1 MKLFLLSTTLLLL
14 PIGAGMALSKPL
26 SAPIEVN
33 SASASSIAQLPPFS
47 PPPPPTGE
55 MPPAPPW
62 AKDINLS
69 TEQKQRIATIH
80 EQARQDIDKL
90 HQQLFAADSQM
101 RSLLESN
108 ASSEQLRQQHQRI
121 QQMHQQ
127 LDNKH
132 FETMLAERQV
142 LTPEQLAQLS
152 QMSQQRQQAPLPQ
165 KRSSMRNKPI
175 SE

>member
-1 MKLFLLSTTLLLL
+1 MKLFVFSTTLLLL
-14 PIGAGMALSKPL
+14 PIATTQF
-26 SAPIEVN
+26 APIE
-33 SASASSIAQLPPFS
+33 AIAQLPPC
-47 PPPPPTGE
+47 PPPPPRTGE
-55 MPPAPPW
+55 VPAAPPW
-62 AKDINLS
+62 AKDLNLS
-69 TEQKQRIATIH
+69 TEQKERIAAIH

-90 HQQLFAADSQM
+90 HAQLLTADNQM

-108 ASSEQLRQQHQRI
+108 ASPEQLRQQHQRI

-152 QMSQQRQQAPLPQ
+152 RISQQRPRLPQ
-165 KRSSMRNKPI
+165 ERSIDDSPKQI
-175 SE
+175 TKV